1 MNAFCLTLAYGA
13 ALTMLSCSG
22 HDAAKTDAAD
32 TVRIANR
39 ERIID
44 TEGNPVNCHG
54 GGFLTVGDT
63 TYWYGE
69 ERPNSFRTPQMG
81 VSCYATTDF
90 MAWTPKGIVL
100 PVTEDAAE
108 GLTPGCIVERPKVA
122 YNEKTGKYVLW
133 FHHEL
138 PGRGYEAAHAAV
150 AVSDTPVGPFT
161 LIGSS
166 RVNPGVY
173 PMNFPD
179 SLRGKHAGV
188 DAEKI
193 EWWTPEWQRMVD
205 EGLFVDRDLEGGQ
218 MSRDM
223 TIFVDDDGKAYHI
236 YSSEENLTL
245 NIAELN
251 DEYTGHTGRYIRI
264 FPGGHN
270 EAPTIFK
277 HDGKYWMICSGCTGW
292 APNKARMMYATD
304 IMGEW
309 TMADDTPFAGEGAD
323 ITFGGQGTCIVNIGG
338 QPVFVADIWTPRD
351 LKDSRTLWLPIQIDG
366 QGFPTIPYVDTCVII
381 K

>member
-1 MNAFCLTLAYGA
+1 MKPNSFFLICCSALALGA
-13 ALTMLSCSG
+13 CSG
-22 HDAAKTDAAD
+22 KAEKAEP
-32 TVRIANR
+32 VVIANG
-39 ERIID
+39 EQIID

-69 ERPNSFRTPQMG
+69 QRPSDIRDPQLG

-90 MAWTPKGIVL
+90 KNWEPKGIVL
-100 PVTEDAAE
+100 AVSEDAAE
-108 GLTPGCIVERPKVA
+108 GLTPGCIVERPKVI

-150 AVSDTPVGPFT
+150 AVSDTPTGPFT
-161 LIGSS
+161 LLRSS

-173 PMNFPD
+173 PINFPD
-179 SLRGKHAGV
+179 SLHGKHAAV
-188 DAEKI
+188 DFETL
-193 EWWTPEWQRMVD
+193 EWWTPEWQQMVD

-223 TIFVDDDGKAYHI
+223 TLYVDEDGKAYHI

-245 NIAELN
+245 NIAELS
-251 DEYTGHTGRYIRI
+251 DDYTTHTGKYIRI

-277 HDGKYWMICSGCTGW
+277 RDGEYWMITSGCTGW
-292 APNKARMMYATD
+292 APNKARMMHASD

-309 TMADDTPFAGEGAD
+309 TMTEDTPFTGEGAD
-323 ITFGGQGTCIVNIGG
+323 TTFGGQGTYIVEIGG
-338 QPVFVADIWTPRD
+338 KPVFVADIWKPEN
-351 LKDSRTLWLPIQIDG
+351 LKDSRTLWLPIEFTEDG
-366 QGFPTIPYVDTCVII
+366 TPTIPYQATVEINM
-381 K
+381 